1 MTLALSPQSNLINR
15 TRQLSCGI
23 RGTEFDEISFLSWE
37 QTDNYLW
44 NCSPDRKREQKKKE
58 VRNKRTTDHVNVVND
73 TKDHTDSFNTGKGN
87 VAFGSISC
95 TLISKFSY
103 YFFIHEWQAL
113 LCKSRGTDTKPSLSN
128 NHTYST
134 ESIPE
139 HYSALNLLMG
149 NWTN

>member
-1 MTLALSPQSNLINR
+1 MAYVVLDLMRFPFCLESRQIITYETALQ
-15 TRQLSCGI
+15 TE
-23 RGTEFDEISFLSWE
+23 RGS
-37 QTDNYLW
+37 
-44 NCSPDRKREQKKKE
+44 RKKKE

-149 NWTN
+149 N